1 MNRNRITAII
11 FFILLIVSCSG
22 IAAASGIREMISFFG
37 NGETFGYEITTQAV
51 KLQQFDENR
60 TETLNRLLRH
70 FSFSGRLDAREATLT
85 VSMDGQKLFA
95 LSETEVGGT
104 TTAALETDSNS
115 FVIIP
120 EDENEEKN
128 GVFTGCTAA
137 VSENLSLYTAL
148 EEYAA
153 FFAGLPDLYP
163 EMSGYG
169 RILEKY
175 KDYGTAVKKV
185 SLRFSAEDWA
195 ECVRKYA
202 PDIPEGSIL
211 PALRKMV
218 FVGKQDVELL
228 MTEEGTLLK
237 VRYGGNAGISEE
249 DIRVVRL
256 EWKTVRN
263 ETVGRDELTLR
274 TPDSSAAK
282 RNNLILDHLWRKTQ
296 DGSETFSWKAES
308 DVVADGVRT
317 RAICECSMESAD
329 GKTGGSWAQTT
340 TVKNGSVTEEFL
352 FESDGCPEN
361 GYTGTLE
368 IISKK
373 DKIDCVRLKA
383 DFRLTA
389 NVQAQAGDIIPEP
402 EAVSKEEFD
411 VIRGNLVRRILVGL
425 MSLPPEDLV
434 FVTEGIP
441 DETLNLILPD
451 HEQ

>member
-11 FFILLIVSCSG
+11 FVILLIVSCSG

-37 NGETFGYEITTQAV
+37 NGESFGYESTTQAV
-51 KLQQFDENR
+51 KLPQFDENR

-128 GVFTGCTAA
+128 GVFTGGAAA

-153 FFAGLPDLYP
+153 FFAGLPDHYP

-169 RILEKY
+169 KILEKY

-308 DVVADGVRT
+308 DVVAEGVRT
-317 RAICECSMESAD
+317 REICECSMESAD

-340 TVKNGSVTEEFL
+340 TVKNGSVTEEFV

-383 DFRLTA
+383 
-389 NVQAQAGDIIPEP
+389 
-402 EAVSKEEFD
+402 S
-411 VIRGNLVRRILVGL
+411 
-425 MSLPPEDLV
+425 
-434 FVTEGIP
+434 
-441 DETLNLILPD
+441 
-451 HEQ
+451 